1 MNDRLSRE
9 ELVAKYSPEVQKLM
23 KYIPWLQSK
32 KGSSVSS
39 NYTGDNLTAHSI
51 SFPVY
56 DSTLLSFVK
65 EAKKSPLMDRNYA
78 YVYTRNGIST
88 VQDERTMIAH
98 VRLQDMHILW
108 GILSRYILGGMTK
121 SAIWSK
127 GVEEGIY
134 LALLLKM
141 KELIEFNE
149 GPLA

>member
-9 ELVAKYSPEVQKLM
+9 ELLAKYSPEVQKLI

-32 KGSSVSS
+32 VGNSVSS
-39 NYTGDNLTAHSI
+39 TYTGDGLAAHSI
-51 SFPVY
+51 TFPVY

-88 VQDERTMIAH
+88 AKDERNMIAH

-108 GILSRYILGGMTK
+108 GIMSKYVLGGMTK
-121 SAIWSK
+121 SVMWAQ
-127 GVEEGIY
+127 GVEEGIF
-134 LALLLKM
+134 LQLLLKM

-149 GPLA
+149 GPLV